1 MDNNVPALQPANLN
15 LRVLRVYNLYRVL
28 LGLVLTISAFSPLN
42 IILFNPDNLKSL
54 QLFSIVYLFIN
65 IIVFI
70 SIRHPTSTPI
80 TFCISCTDIL
90 LMSLLLSLQTSKN
103 LAFGNLVVVSV
114 AAGNILIRGRIGLLL
129 AAIASLCIVAITLF
143 RSTELTIGMQT
154 HINSGLLGVIYFATA
169 FFIQSLS
176 ERLGRSEA
184 LAEQRRTEFFNL
196 QKLNQVI
203 IQRMRTG
210 ILVVNHDHQLVMM
223 NEAAK
228 FLLNSSN
235 YPKTIEQASLQLK
248 NALIRWQNNPK
259 ARIEPFQAN
268 SKNPKVKASFT
279 RLPISGH
286 INTLIFLDDISL
298 LNQQAQQ
305 LKLASLGRLTASIA
319 HEIRNPLGAIS
330 HAAQLLNES
339 SDITPADVRLIEII
353 QNHSKR
359 VNNIIENILQVA
371 KRKQSHPET
380 FLFIP
385 WIKKHLDEEHFTG
398 IPTPIIDIQTSH
410 NNIEVVFDSHQISQ
424 VITNLC
430 QNGLRY
436 SYLNCGE
443 AYIKIDIGIKQ
454 DSGQPYVDIIDKGP
468 GIQEG
473 LSEQIFEPFYTTE
486 TTGTGLGLYISR
498 ELCEANQASLDL
510 IQGYQGGCCFRIT
523 FAHPQK
529 SQSLL
534 SIN

>member
-1 MDNNVPALQPANLN
+1 MDNKTSTLPPANLN
-15 LRVLRVYNLYRVL
+15 LRVLRIYNLYRLL

-42 IILFNPDNLKSL
+42 IVLFNPDNLKSL

-70 SIRHPTSTPI
+70 SIRHPTSTAI

-90 LMSLLLSLQTSKN
+90 LLSLLLSLQTSKN

-114 AAGNILIRGRIGLLL
+114 AAGNILIRGKLGLLL

-143 RSTELTIGMQT
+143 RSTNLTIGLQT
-154 HINSGLLGVIYFATA
+154 QISSGLLGLIYFATA
-169 FFIQSLS
+169 FFIQTLS
-176 ERLGRSEA
+176 ERLSRSEE

-210 ILVVNHDHQLVMM
+210 ILVISNDQHLIMM

-235 YPKTIEQASLQLK
+235 YPKTIEQASTQLK
-248 NALIRWQNNPK
+248 QALIKWQNNPRT
-259 ARIEPFQAN
+259 RIEPFQATTE
-268 SKNPKVKASFT
+268 SPKVKANFT
-279 RLPISGH
+279 RLPMSGH
-286 INTLIFLDDISL
+286 VNTLVFLDDISL
-298 LNQQAQQ
+298 LTQQAQQ

-330 HAAQLLNES
+330 HAAQLLHES
-339 SDITPADVRLIEII
+339 PDITRADERLIEII

-371 KRKQSHPET
+371 KRKQAQPET
-380 FLFIP
+380 LQLEP
-385 WIKKHLDEEHFTG
+385 WLRKHLSEEHFTG
-398 IPTPIIDIQTSH
+398 IQSPLFDIQAFNSQV
-410 NNIEVVFDSHQISQ
+410 EVVFDPHQLSQ
-424 VITNLC
+424 VVTNLC

-436 SYLNCGE
+436 SYLNTGE
-443 AYIKIDIGIKQ
+443 AYLKIVISMKQ
-454 DSGQPYVDIIDKGP
+454 DTGQPYVDIIDKGP
-468 GIQEG
+468 GIQNG

-486 TTGTGLGLYISR
+486 TIGTGLGLYISR
-498 ELCEANQASLDL
+498 ELCEANQASLNL
-510 IQGYQGGCCFRIT
+510 IKRSESGCCFRIT
-523 FAHPQK
+523 FAHPQRN
-529 SQSLL
+529 QSYLEP
-534 SIN
+534 